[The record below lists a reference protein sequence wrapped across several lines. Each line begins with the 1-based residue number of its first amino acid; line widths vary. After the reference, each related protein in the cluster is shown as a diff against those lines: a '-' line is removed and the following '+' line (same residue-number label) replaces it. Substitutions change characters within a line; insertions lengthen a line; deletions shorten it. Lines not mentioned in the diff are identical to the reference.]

1 MSLLIGAHIPLLQ
14 ALQLVK
20 KMVNFHPIESSLTD
34 IENDVLSGT
43 SLYESLAHHSI
54 YPKKMIAFIKVG
66 EEVNQ
71 MDVFFDKIARQ
82 YSSEVEYQTSML
94 SKFIE
99 PLIIVILGLIVGTI
113 LIAMYLP
120 LFKLGQSF

>member
-1 MSLLIGAHIPLLQ
+1 
-14 ALQLVK
+14 
-20 KMVNFHPIESSLTD
+20 MVNFYPIESSLSV
-34 IENDVLSGT
+34 IESNVLSGA
-43 SLYESLAHHSI
+43 SLHESMTLHSI
-54 YPKKMIAFIKVG
+54 FPKKMIALTKVG

-82 YSSEVEYQTSML
+82 YSDEVEYQTTML